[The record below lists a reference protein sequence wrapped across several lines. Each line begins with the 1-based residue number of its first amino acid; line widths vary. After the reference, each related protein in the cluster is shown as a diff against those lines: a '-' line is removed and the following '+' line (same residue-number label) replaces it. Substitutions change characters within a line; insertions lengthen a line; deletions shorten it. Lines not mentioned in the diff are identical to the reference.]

1 MYQVKID
8 AETNAIIV
16 TDANNV
22 ISHQFDLEEWKQ
34 ELSFQ
39 LAKFDI
45 AIDTLIKPPFQIEE
59 IVNFIYAI
67 ITTAEVIVTGD
78 KMGLLKKQIV
88 LAIWEYYDAQY
99 QLIEKIDQ
107 EIDLKQTFGSF
118 IGGILETVDGPVFK
132 FLIENFIIPILVRL
146 LLNEK
151 VLGNLQQK
159 IECDNQDMEEEDD
172 WEDEEDDWEDEED
185 DWEDEE
191 DTDEI

>member
-8 AETNAIIV
+8 AESKKIIV
-16 TDANNV
+16 TDASGIIN
-22 ISHQFDLEEWKQ
+22 HEFDLEWWKH

-39 LAKFDI
+39 LEKFDI

-99 QLIEKIDQ
+99 QLIERIDQ

-118 IGGILETVDGPVFK
+118 IGGILETIDGPVFK

-159 IECDNQDMEEEDD
+159 IEDDDHEYDLEDD
-172 WEDEEDDWEDEED
+172 WGKFTTEN
-185 DWEDEE
+185 
-191 DTDEI
+191 

>member
-39 LAKFDI
+39 LEKFDI

-118 IGGILETVDGPVFK
+118 IGGILETIDGPVFK

-159 IECDNQDMEEEDD
+159 IEDDDQEYDWEDD
-172 WEDEEDDWEDEED
+172 WEDEDY
-185 DWEDEE
+185 
-191 DTDEI
+191 TDEV